1 MEQILEGSL
10 SRFEV
15 PDLLTFLSMG
25 RRTGVLVLER
35 PNQETKVFLRDGRP
49 VYATSTSDELRLGN
63 LLVRLGKLNAEAV
76 HDALVRKEASG
87 GYRLGQ
93 LLLADRLLSEDELA
107 SLLKVQVSEV
117 IFQTLDWRGGGFSFF
132 DRVSPPAAAVT
143 LEMDLQNLIMEGV
156 RRIDARNRLGEVFSD
171 LSMVVESVVNP
182 ERVKQSV
189 TLTREEWQVYFLID
203 GRRSLGEICR
213 LVGNSDEL
221 ATLQILYHLVSA
233 RFVAVSPAPL
243 GATPALPM
251 VAFAAEAPGTQ
262 HLPEPQPPAG
272 PIEVEFSAGLIS
284 RKVQDDTREIVS
296 PNAVQYLGSAKAI
309 TLSRVVLYKDGSETS
324 FPLTRDTYTMG
335 RHRNNDIV
343 ITDPKVSSFHA
354 RIDRTPDGF
363 CLVDLKSRNGSY
375 LNGKRIESVL
385 LSTADEIRLGTARLI
400 YRVDYRTS
408 DS

>member
-1 MEQILEGSL
+1 MEQILEGNL

-15 PDLLTFLSMG
+15 PDLLNFLSMG

-63 LLVRLGKLNAEAV
+63 LLVRLAKLSAEAV
-76 HDALVRKEASG
+76 RDALVRRG
-87 GYRLGQ
+87 GSVYRLGQ
-93 LLLADRLLSEDELA
+93 LLLADRLLTEDELA
-107 SLLKVQVSEV
+107 SILKIQVSEV
-117 IFQTLDWRGGGFSFF
+117 IFETLEWRAGGFTFF
-132 DRVSPPAAAVT
+132 DRVSPPASAVT

-156 RRIDARNRLGEVFSD
+156 RRIDARNRLGEVFTD

-182 ERVKQSV
+182 ERVKQNV

-203 GRRSLGEICR
+203 SRRSLGEICR
-213 LVGNSDEL
+213 LAGNSDEL
-221 ATLQILYHLVSA
+221 ATLQILYRLVSA

-251 VAFAAEAPGTQ
+251 IAVAADAPGTQ

-284 RKVQDDTREIVS
+284 RKVQDDTGEIVN
-296 PNAVQYLGSAKAI
+296 PHAVQYLGSAKAI
-309 TLSRVVLYKDGSETS
+309 TLSRVVLYKDGTETS

-354 RIDRTPDGF
+354 RIDRTQDGF

-375 LNGKRIESVL
+375 VNGKRIESVL
-385 LSTADEIRLGTARLI
+385 LRTADEIRLGTARLI

-408 DS
+408 GS

>member
-1 MEQILEGSL
+1 MEQILEGNL

-15 PDLLTFLSMG
+15 PDLLNLLSMG

-35 PNQETKVFLRDGRP
+35 PSQETKVFLRDGRP

-76 HDALVRKEASG
+76 RDALVRRGGS

-107 SLLKVQVSEV
+107 SVLKVQVSQV
-117 IFQTLDWRGGGFSFF
+117 IFETLDWRAGGFTFF

-251 VAFAAEAPGTQ
+251 VAVAAEAPGTQ

-272 PIEVEFSAGLIS
+272 PIEIEFSAGLIS
-284 RKVQDDTREIVS
+284 RKVQDDTGEIVS

-309 TLSRVVLYKDGSETS
+309 TLSRVVLYKDGTETS

-343 ITDPKVSSFHA
+343 INDPKVSSFHA
-354 RIDRTPDGF
+354 RIDRTQDGF

-375 LNGKRIESVL
+375 LNGKRIESAL
-385 LSTADEIRLGTARLI
+385 LRTADEIRLGTARLI